1 VVKAPRR
8 VRSDWGG
15 YLALNTIE
23 EPQIDRLIVWPTDD
37 GIEVYIEPDGGVE
50 LCVCIDWRQVGLLLA
65 FVTSAEAV
73 KDRRKQ
79 DGG

>member
-1 VVKAPRR
+1 VAGVVKAPRR
-8 VRSDWGG
+8 SDWRA
-15 YLALNTIE
+15 YLALSTIE

-65 FVTSAEAV
+65 FVTSAAERQAA
-73 KDRRKQ
+73 RRRQ
-79 DGG
+79 